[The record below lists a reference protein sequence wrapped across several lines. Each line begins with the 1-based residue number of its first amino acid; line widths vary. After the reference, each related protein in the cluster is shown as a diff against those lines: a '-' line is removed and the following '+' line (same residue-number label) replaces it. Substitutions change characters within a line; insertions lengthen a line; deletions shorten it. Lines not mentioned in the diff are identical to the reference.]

1 MRDTE
6 DQEVYE
12 LLPTDRQP
20 AIRVLAMPADTNAR
34 GDIFGGWIMS
44 QVDIAGSVA
53 AHKAVDGRVVTV
65 AVNSFQFR
73 KPVFVGDLI
82 SCYAEVT
89 RIGRTSLTVV
99 VEVFAERERLEGRC
113 IKVTEATLTYV
124 AIDDQG
130 RPRPVNPDPNP

>member
-1 MRDTE
+1 MKDTE
-6 DQEVYE
+6 EQEEYE
-12 LLPTDRQP
+12 ALPTDRQP
-20 AIRVLAMPADTNAR
+20 AIRVLAMPADTNAH

-82 SCYAEVT
+82 SCYAEVV

-99 VEVFAERERLEGRC
+99 VEVFAERERHEGRC

-124 AIDDQG
+124 AVNERGQ
-130 RPRPVNPDPNP
+130 PRPVNPGRNP

>member
-1 MRDTE
+1 M
-6 DQEVYE
+6 QEEYE

-82 SCYAEVT
+82 SCYAEIT
-89 RIGRTSLTVV
+89 RIGRTSITAV

-124 AIDDQG
+124 AVDDQG
-130 RPRPVNPDPNP
+130 RPRPIDPDSNP